1 MVESG
6 FRVRLEPW
14 AAEYEGAI
22 QLPDDEPAGAVEL
35 GVEPVGW
42 GPIRPDATARP
53 ARSAFVDGVRRI
65 EHRLLIEQAE
75 RTVFGLLGSYGV
87 GATFIDNG
95 ARIAHERIERVASTG
110 SGFALPPFDVTLGRS
125 VLRFMPESVAESTP
139 MAPLQGL
146 QNAMRRAE
154 AALAGE
160 LAADAGLVFLDGPL
174 TFFDAALLPVVGLI
188 KRLMRAYLP
197 PGESGLLRQLA
208 VGERTPLFLIKQS
221 GGARYSWY
229 ARIGSGRSIDSPLTG
244 IVRLEISGAKG
255 LDEARRLAD
264 ASAAHLPGFA
274 SDPAHDPRAPQNLH
288 PIGALESHLRHRL
301 GDALLVRRAIEAR
314 LHAEAA

>member
-42 GPIRPDATARP
+42 GPIRPDAAARP

-65 EHRLLIEQAE
+65 EHRLLIEHAE

-87 GATFIDNG
+87 GATFVDGG

-110 SGFALPPFDVTLGRS
+110 SGFTLPPFDVTLGRS
-125 VLRFMPESVAESTP
+125 VLRFTPESVAESTP

-154 AALAGE
+154 AALAGA

-197 PGESGLLRQLA
+197 P
-208 VGERTPLFLIKQS
+208 
-221 GGARYSWY
+221 
-229 ARIGSGRSIDSPLTG
+229 
-244 IVRLEISGAKG
+244 EISGAKG
-255 LDEARRLAD
+255 LEEARRLAD